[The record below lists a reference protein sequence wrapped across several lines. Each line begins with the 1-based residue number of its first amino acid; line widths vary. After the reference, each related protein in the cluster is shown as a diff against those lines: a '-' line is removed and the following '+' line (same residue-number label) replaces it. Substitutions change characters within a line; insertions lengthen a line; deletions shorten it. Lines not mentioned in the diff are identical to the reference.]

1 MDAMAGYQK
10 VEKKKVV
17 TPQSKQPAKTVQKAQ
32 ATLTGAAVRGGSLTP
47 AQVVQLQRAGGNAAT
62 ARLLEQAGNES
73 TVQREGEEG
82 ASFGLTVG
90 GITPLQQPSS
100 KSCWAT
106 VTTMMAS
113 YADSQ
118 PYTLADIPDVV
129 ARAGETYRQIYTAN
143 TGLSNSQKAPF
154 LEGMGLV
161 SEPPATYIA
170 RAVYDMLSSYG
181 PLWVTTDGGSLD
193 SVHARIVIGM
203 GGDGS
208 PAGTAMQLID
218 PADGAIHDESYEVFV
233 RRYTNVAVGDME
245 ANLPFRAQ
253 IVHW

>member
-1 MDAMAGYQK
+1 MSEHLRADRKLVIPASKRQAKAEQQVQAPAAG
-10 VEKKKVV
+10 VV
-17 TPQSKQPAKTVQKAQ
+17 ARK
-32 ATLTGAAVRGGSLTP
+32 GSLTP

-62 ARLLEQAGNES
+62 ARLLEQAGSDS
-73 TVQREGEEG
+73 TVQREDEAGT
-82 ASFGLTVG
+82 SYGLTIG
-90 GITPLQQPSS
+90 GITPIQQPSS
-100 KSCWAT
+100 MACWAT

-113 YADSQ
+113 HRDGT
-118 PYTLADIPDVV
+118 PYTVADIPDVV
-129 ARAGETYRQIYTAN
+129 AQAGEHYRQVYTQN
-143 TGLSNSQKAPF
+143 TGLSGAEKNPF
-154 LEGMGLV
+154 LMAMGFTA
-161 SEPPATYIA
+161 EPPATYIA
-170 RAVYDMLSSYG
+170 SAVYNMFSTYG

-193 SVHARIVIGM
+193 TVHARIVIGM

-208 PAGTAMQLID
+208 PAGTTMQLID